1 MKAPSSTDPRVVRTR
16 AALRQ
21 ALISLI
27 LERGWDAVGIHDIC
41 QRAQI
46 GRSTFYTHF
55 ADKEEL
61 LLVGFDELRR
71 WLRGS
76 RAAGSPEGFRFTR
89 GLLEHAH
96 ENRRLFRALVGKRS
110 SLAVQ
115 RRFLQL
121 IVELIADELE
131 QPDEPTL
138 NYLAGALFQLVF
150 WWLEARK
157 PLPPAELEAIF
168 QRLSA
173 PVLLAARAAKGAW
186 SRAPARV

>member
-1 MKAPSSTDPRVVRTR
+1 VRTR

-27 LERGWDAVGIHDIC
+27 LERGWDAIGIHDIC
-41 QRAQI
+41 QRAKI

-61 LLVGFDELRR
+61 LLTGFDELRR
-71 WLRGS
+71 ALRMPRS
-76 RAAGSPEGFRFTR
+76 DGSPEGLRFAR

-121 IVELIADELE
+121 IVELLAEELGAR
-131 QPDEPTL
+131 DEPTL

-157 PLPPAELEAIF
+157 PLPPLELDALF

-173 PVLLAARAAKGAW
+173 PVLAAARAA
-186 SRAPARV
+186 RASGSGRSPAGV